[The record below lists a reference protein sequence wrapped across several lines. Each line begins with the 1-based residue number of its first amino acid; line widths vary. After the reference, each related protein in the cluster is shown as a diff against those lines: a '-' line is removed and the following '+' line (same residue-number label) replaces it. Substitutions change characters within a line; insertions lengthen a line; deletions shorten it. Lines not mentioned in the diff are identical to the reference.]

1 MPRSF
6 RIHLEQLHAR
16 FLAILPRIERH
27 GRVYFRHVRSR
38 FKRDDLIAE
47 MVALCWKWFV
57 RLVRR
62 GKDPTRFASALAT
75 FAAKAVNSGR
85 RLCGNERAK
94 DVLSPVA
101 QRRRDFAVQSM
112 PEYST
117 LSGNPLFEA
126 LTDNGVTPP
135 PDAAAFRLDFPR
147 WLASLGGRNRD
158 IAEDMALG
166 HRTQDLS
173 AKYGV
178 SPARVSQLRGEFCLD
193 WHRFHG
199 DLG

>member
-1 MPRSF
+1 
-6 RIHLEQLHAR
+6 
-16 FLAILPRIERH
+16 
-27 GRVYFRHVRSR
+27 
-38 FKRDDLIAE
+38 
-47 MVALCWKWFV
+47 
-57 RLVRR
+57 
-62 GKDPTRFASALAT
+62 
-75 FAAKAVNSGR
+75 VNSGR

-101 QRRRDFAVQSM
+101 QRRRDFAVQSI

-126 LTDNGVTPP
+126 LTDNGITPT
-135 PDAAAFRLDFPR
+135 PDAAAFRLDFRR
-147 WLASLGGRNRD
+147 WPASHGGRNRD

-173 AKYGV
+173 QKYGV
-178 SPARVSQLRGEFCLD
+178 SPGRVSKPRGEFYLD

-199 DLG
+199 DLGRSPSLPAADRTSPSLRGPSPAPFCLHVTRRSYS